1 MLINEMKLM
10 KINLVILTL
19 CACIK
24 NLKINFSILNSKFQ
38 IPNENDHIETNFFPK
53 AIKRY
58 KADVTKM
65 RLQLINVVNPVHH
78 RNGTKAKLKRVESF
92 RLK

>member
-1 MLINEMKLM
+1 MKLM

-24 NLKINFSILNSKFQ
+24 NWKINFSILNWEFIENSLRILNFQ
-38 IPNENDHIETNFFPK
+38 WNDLIETNFFPK

-78 RNGTKAKLKRVESF
+78 KNGTKAKLKKS
-92 RLK
+92 